1 MPERSFDGLHV
12 AMIMDGNGRW
22 AQARGWPRLA
32 GHRAGAETVRR
43 MVEAAPGLGIGTL
56 TLYAF
61 SADNWK
67 RPQDEVAGLFRLF
80 ARYMRQEADK
90 LRRQGVK
97 FEVIGRRDRLPG
109 PLVSLIEETE
119 AATSAGSRLRLRV
132 AVDYSSREAILRA
145 AASGARDRASFHAAL
160 GPDVDLLIRTSGEQR
175 LSDFLLWEC
184 AYAEFSFLDVA
195 WPDLTESG
203 VRAALDDFR
212 ARDRRFGAVHPAR
225 VQALR

>member
-1 MPERSFDGLHV
+1 
-12 AMIMDGNGRW
+12 MIMDGNGRW

-43 MVEAAPGLGIGTL
+43 IVEAAPGLGIGTL

-67 RPQDEVAGLFRLF
+67 RPQDEIAGLFRLF
-80 ARYMRQEADK
+80 ARYLRQEAEK
-90 LRRQGVK
+90 LRRQGVR

-109 PLVSLIEETE
+109 PLVSLIEQTE
-119 AATSAGSRLRLRV
+119 AATRSGRRLRLRV

-145 AASGARDRASFHAAL
+145 IESGARDRASMQAAL
-160 GPDVDLLIRTSGEQR
+160 GPDVDLLLRTSGEQR

-184 AYAEFSFLDVA
+184 AYAEFSFLPVA
-195 WPDLTESG
+195 WPDLSETD
-203 VRAALDDFR
+203 VRLALDDFR
-212 ARDRRFGAVHPAR
+212 SRDRRFGAIHPAR
-225 VQALR
+225 VQAVR